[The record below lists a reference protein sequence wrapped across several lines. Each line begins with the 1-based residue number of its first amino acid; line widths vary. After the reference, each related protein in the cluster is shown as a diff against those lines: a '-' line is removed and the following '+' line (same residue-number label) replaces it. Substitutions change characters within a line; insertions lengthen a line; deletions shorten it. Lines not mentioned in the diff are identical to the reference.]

1 MNSLS
6 ELRKALQD
14 KGHQISEFNGY
25 RLISSCGTFTLA
37 MEQYYRDGVAIS
49 KKELREIIDGKPQAS
64 QIKEPTSRVPDVQ
77 AAQGKRSKAGK
88 ARSSGVGETLR
99 SGESLYSV

>member
-14 KGHQISEFNGY
+14 KGHRIGEFNGY

-37 MEQYYRDGVAIS
+37 MEQYYRDGAAIS
-49 KKELREIIDGKPQAS
+49 KKELREVIDGKPQAS
-64 QIKEPTSRVPDVQ
+64 QSKEPESRLSDVQ
-77 AAQGKRSKAGK
+77 TTQGKRSKAGK
-88 ARSSGVGETLR
+88 ARASRVGETLR

>member
-14 KGHQISEFNGY
+14 KGHRIDEFKGY
-25 RLISSCGTFTLA
+25 LLISSCGKFTLA
-37 MEQYYRDGVAIS
+37 IEQFYRNGVAIS
-49 KKELREIIDGKPQAS
+49 KKELREIIDGKPQAT
-64 QIKEPTSRVPDVQ
+64 QIEEPTSRLPDVQ
-77 AAQGKRSKAGK
+77 TAQGKRRKAGK
-88 ARSSGVGETLR
+88 AGASGVGETLR